1 MRYKLKHRRNK
12 YIYKFGANIK
22 YNASRVN
29 GHIDIIVALIT
40 GFYGRN
46 LTKHIGIYEQLVIIS
61 SGRKGKVFRVNGFVS
76 RVRCLEKRAENS
88 YALTG
93 SLSCIRGHEGNEME
107 NGTIKIPSFVRARII
122 QQASRP
128 KNKIIYH
135 CQTNIILNY

>member
-1 MRYKLKHRRNK
+1 MKHRRNK
-12 YIYKFGANIK
+12 CLYKFGADIK
-22 YNASRVN
+22 YKTSRV
-29 GHIDIIVALIT
+29 IQWPRSISSLPLIT

-46 LTKHIGIYEQLVIIS
+46 LTKHIGIYGQLVIIS

-93 SLSCIRGHEGNEME
+93 SLSCTRGHEGNEME
-107 NGTIKIPSFVRARII
+107 NGTIKISSFVRARIM
-122 QQASRP
+122 QHASRP
-128 KNKIIYH
+128 QNRIIYH